1 VRRRLVLA
9 ASLVGL
15 VQTAAAQP
23 AGPSAPYADAARRL
37 TDAALADSS
46 AYERL
51 ALFVDTFGHRL
62 SGSDALEAAI
72 DWALAEMRA
81 DGLEGVRGQPARVPH
96 WVRGAESATLV
107 TPTGSWPLAMLGL
120 GGSVGTPPGGI
131 EAEVLVVTS
140 FDDLTAR
147 AADAAGRIVLFDVPF
162 TTYGETVRYR
172 TGGAVAAARAGAVA
186 ALVRS
191 VGSRSQD
198 TPHTGVMHYAEG
210 VPRIPTA
217 AVTAEAAARMH
228 RMQDRVAQ
236 GGSRPG
242 GLRPVVRLAMGAETL
257 PDRLSR
263 NVVARLTG
271 RERPDE
277 RVVAG
282 GHIDSW
288 DVGQGAVDDGGG
300 CVVVWEAVRLMHALG
315 LRPRRT
321 IEVVLWT
328 NEENGTR
335 GAAAYRDSLGD
346 AAGRVQLAFE
356 SDSGVFAPV
365 GFGLTAGAGGL
376 DTFRAA
382 VGPLLGGLLSES
394 TLYPSG
400 IEPGGG
406 GADIGPLMRAGAPGM
421 SLRTASESYFD
432 VHHTDAD
439 TIDKLDPA
447 TFARAVAAT
456 AIVLYVA
463 AEMPE
468 TLPRLGPDDAI
479 DE

>member
-1 VRRRLVLA
+1 MRRFLLLVASLA
-9 ASLVGL
+9 ALVP
-15 VQTAAAQP
+15 TAAAQP
-23 AGPSAPYADAARRL
+23 ADPSAPYADAARLL
-37 TDAALADSS
+37 TSAALADS
-46 AYERL
+46 AAFERL

-72 DWALAEMRA
+72 DWALDEMRA
-81 DGLEGVRGQPARVPH
+81 DGLEGVRGQPAMVPH
-96 WVRGAESATLV
+96 WVRGTESATLV
-107 TPTGSWPLAMLGL
+107 TPTGSWPLSMLGL
-120 GGSVGTPPGGI
+120 GGSVGTPPRGI

-147 AADAAGRIVLFDVPF
+147 AAEAPGRIVLFDVPF

-172 TGGAVAAARAGAVA
+172 VGGAISAARAGAVA

-191 VGSRSQD
+191 VGTRSLD
-198 TPHTGVMHYAEG
+198 TPHTGTMRYAEG
-210 VPRIPTA
+210 VPRIPSA

-228 RMQDRVAQ
+228 RMQDRIAD
-236 GGSRPG
+236 GAP
-242 GLRPVVRLAMGAETL
+242 RPVVRLVMGAETL

-263 NVVARLTG
+263 NVVARITG

-346 AAGRVQLAFE
+346 AAGGVQLAFE
-356 SDSGVFAPV
+356 SDSGVYAPV

-382 VGPLLGGLLSES
+382 VGPLLDGLLSES

-406 GADIGPLMRAGAPGM
+406 GADIAPLMRAGAPGM
-421 SLRTASESYFD
+421 SLRTAAEPYFD

-468 TLPRLGPDDAI
+468 TLPRLRPDDAI